1 MWLKKLSC
9 FWGRLILKPVLTVS
23 EVTNIIKNLF
33 DTNELLRQ
41 VYIRGEIS
49 NFKHHLSGH
58 MYFTLK
64 DERSQIRCVMFKNS
78 NILLP
83 FIPENGMSVIA
94 FGYVSI
100 FAKSGEYQLYV
111 EDLQPDGIGALH
123 VAFEKLKA
131 RLEKEGL
138 FASERKRPIPLL
150 PKKIGLVTSPTGAA
164 IKDLLTVIKRR
175 FSNVDIIIA
184 PVLVQGRG
192 AADDICSAIFE
203 LNNLKDLD
211 VIIVG
216 RGGGSIEEL
225 WAFNEE
231 KVARA
236 IANSQIPV
244 ISAVGHE
251 TDYTIA
257 DFVADKRAPTPSA
270 AGEIA
275 VPEKRILKNE
285 IRHISLRLIN
295 GVLNSTS
302 ERRQKLE
309 YLKRAPVFK
318 RPETYVNNY
327 RLIIDQLLKTLQ
339 KDVDFYMSK
348 QKSILHHHITRL
360 EALNPLSILK
370 RGYSICTHADTNKVI
385 KQSDDVEIGDPVV
398 ILLSEGSLLCNVR
411 DSMGKGD
418 DN

>member
-1 MWLKKLSC
+1 M
-9 FWGRLILKPVLTVS
+9 KPVLTVS

-49 NFKHHLSGH
+49 NFKHHVSGH

-64 DERSQIRCVMFKNS
+64 DEKSQIRCVMFKNS
-78 NILLP
+78 NMLLP
-83 FIPENGMSVIA
+83 FMPENGMSVVALGFI
-94 FGYVSI
+94 SI
-100 FAKSGEYQLYV
+100 FPKNGEYQLYV

-123 VAFEKLKA
+123 IAFEKLKT
-131 RLEKEGL
+131 RLEQEGL
-138 FASERKRPIPLL
+138 FAPQRKRPIPLL

-164 IKDLLTVIKRR
+164 IRDLLTVIKRR

-184 PVLVQGRG
+184 PVLVQGKD
-192 AADDICSAIFE
+192 AADEICSAIFE
-203 LNNLKDLD
+203 LNNLENLD

-236 IANSQIPV
+236 IANSQIPI

-270 AGEIA
+270 AGEIV
-275 VPEKRILKNE
+275 VPEKRMLKNE

-295 GVLNSTS
+295 GVYNYTS

-318 RPETYVNNY
+318 RPEAYVVNY
-327 RLIIDQLLKTLQ
+327 RLIIDQLLKRLQ
-339 KDVDFYMSK
+339 KDADNYMSK
-348 QKSILHHHITRL
+348 QKSLLNHHITRL

-370 RGYSICTHADTNKVI
+370 RGYSICIDAETDKVV
-385 KQSDDVEIGDPVV
+385 KQTEDVEKGDSVV
-398 ILLSEGSLLCNVR
+398 ILLSDGSLLCNVE
-411 DSMGKGD
+411 DCEGKGD
-418 DN
+418 VN

>member
-1 MWLKKLSC
+1 
-9 FWGRLILKPVLTVS
+9 LKPVLTVS
-23 EVTNIIKNLF
+23 EVNNIIKNLF
-33 DTNELLRQ
+33 DSNELLRQ

-49 NFKHHLSGH
+49 NFKHHNISGH

-64 DERSQIRCVMFKNS
+64 DERSQIRCVMFKN
-78 NILLP
+78 NNMLLP
-83 FIPENGMSVIA
+83 FLPENGMNVIA
-94 FGYVSI
+94 FGFISVFSRD
-100 FAKSGEYQLYV
+100 GQYQLYV

-123 VAFEKLKA
+123 IAFEKLKA

-138 FASERKRPIPLL
+138 FAPERKRTIPLL

-175 FSNVDIIIA
+175 FPNINIVIA
-184 PVLVQGRG
+184 PVLVQGKG
-192 AADDICSAIFE
+192 AADEICSAISG
-203 LNNLKDLD
+203 LNNLIDLD

-236 IANSQIPV
+236 IANSKIPV

-270 AGEIA
+270 AGEIV
-275 VPEKRILKNE
+275 VPEKRMLKNE
-285 IRHISLRLIN
+285 VRHISLRLVN
-295 GVLNSTS
+295 GFFNHIG

-309 YLKRAPVFK
+309 YLKTAPVFK
-318 RPETYVNNY
+318 RPQTYIINC
-327 RLIIDQLLKTLQ
+327 RLIIDELLRRLK
-339 KDVDFYMSK
+339 KDTNNYMTK
-348 QKSILHHHITRL
+348 QKSLLNHNISRL

-370 RGYSICTHADTNKVI
+370 RGYSICIKNDT
-385 KQSDDVEIGDPVV
+385 KQVVKQLTDVKKGDCIRV
-398 ILLSEGSLLCNVR
+398 LLSDGSLLCNVKEWNK
-411 DSMGKGD
+411 KGD
-418 DN
+418 IN